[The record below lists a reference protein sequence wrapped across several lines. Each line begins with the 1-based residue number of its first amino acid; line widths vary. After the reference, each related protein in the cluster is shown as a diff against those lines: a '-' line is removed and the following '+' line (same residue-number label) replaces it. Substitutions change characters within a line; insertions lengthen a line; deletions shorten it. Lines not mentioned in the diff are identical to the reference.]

1 MKVRES
7 KNLKW
12 DKRANPPYFPDD
24 YERMDLRPEVC
35 FLDGFKRINDA
46 LILDFKNITQTI
58 IKAKNQIGERELV
71 EIEEKLPNMIGIS
84 YQDILEM
91 EI

>member
-1 MKVRES
+1 MKVKES

-12 DKRANPPYFPDD
+12 DKRTNPPYFPDD

-35 FLDGFKRINDA
+35 FLDGFKRMKNN
-46 LILDFKNITQTI
+46 LILDFKNVTQAVI
-58 IKAKNQIGERELV
+58 RAKNQIGERELV
-71 EIEEKLPNMIGIS
+71 EIEEKLQNMIGMS
-84 YQDILEM
+84 YQSILEM